1 MNRPQDAL
9 LDAEVCR
16 FLKPDWPKGCYRLG
30 QARMACGLYE
40 DAAVAAFEGMK
51 LDNNNAELKKLTQ
64 EAVKR
69 GKGEHQKKLK
79 AAEGMKGK

>member
-1 MNRPQDAL
+1 
-9 LDAEVCR
+9 
-16 FLKPDWPKGCYRLG
+16 
-30 QARMACGLYE
+30 MACGLYE

-69 GKGEHQKKLK
+69 GKEEHQKKLK
-79 AAEGMKGK
+79 AAEGP